1 MAGETREE
9 IHIENRRLMEQL
21 DRDLKRYD
29 IIYLQAPSG
38 WGKYTFLPD
47 YRAHV
52 KAYQVYWLE
61 EEKVEELCRSSRNT
75 CRRGRLIIIPRLEE

>member
-38 WGKYTFLPD
+38 WGKYTFLQD

-52 KAYQVYWLE
+52 KKMLKDRFGIDITEV
-61 EEKVEELCRSSRNT
+61 
-75 CRRGRLIIIPRLEE
+75 

>member
-38 WGKYTFLPD
+38 WGKYTFIV
-47 YRAHV
+47 HM
-52 KAYQVYWLE
+52 
-61 EEKVEELCRSSRNT
+61 
-75 CRRGRLIIIPRLEE
+75 